1 MNRLLL
7 TFCLLLGTI
16 PFVTCPATGQSDTP
30 SPLKNAA
37 PGMDI
42 LFYNLENVF
51 DTIDDPCAGDDDFL
65 PQGARRWNG
74 YRYRQKL
81 NRLYKVL
88 VAAGEWDAPYV
99 IGVCE
104 VENRRVLEDLVHRTP
119 FSRYPY
125 RIIHKDSPDAR
136 GMDVA
141 ALYHAHRFFPLSH
154 DYIPL
159 RKGGTTLSTREILY
173 IKGLVHS
180 KQDTLHLFFNHWP
193 SKWQGALAT
202 RPKRILAAR
211 TLRKKIDSIRR
222 LHPGAF
228 IAAMGDFNDPPEAES
243 LTRHLGAEEF
253 TGTARPDKLYNLSFP
268 WQDQAAGTQKYREN
282 WQVIDQVMVSG
293 TLLKDRTNGTRDDV
307 KKTQPGR
314 YPGKGLHTNPDLAR
328 IFQPPFLLTTDK
340 QYTGTKPFR
349 TWVGY
354 RHQGGFSDHLPV
366 MLEIQFNP

>member
-1 MNRLLL
+1 
-7 TFCLLLGTI
+7 
-16 PFVTCPATGQSDTP
+16 
-30 SPLKNAA
+30 
-37 PGMDI
+37 MDI

-88 VAAGEWDAPYV
+88 VAAGGWDAPDV

-125 RIIHKDSPDAR
+125 QIIHKDSPDAR

-141 ALYHAHRFFPLSH
+141 ALYHTQRFFPLSH

-159 RKGGTTLSTREILY
+159 QKGGTTLSTREILY
-173 IKGLVHS
+173 IKGLVRS

-211 TLRKKIDSIRR
+211 TLREKIDSIRR
-222 LHPGAF
+222 LHPRAF

-253 TGTARPDKLYNLSFP
+253 TGTARPENLYNLSFP
-268 WQDQAAGTQKYREN
+268 WQHQAAGTQKYREN

-293 TLLKDRTNGTRDDV
+293 TLLKDRTNGTRDDA
-307 KKTQPGR
+307 KKPKLRR
-314 YPGKGLHTNPDLAR
+314 YPGKGLHTAPNLAR
-328 IFQPPFLLTTDK
+328 IFQPPFLLTSDK

-349 TWVGY
+349 TWLGY
-354 RHQGGFSDHLPV
+354 RYQGGFSDHLPV
-366 MLEIQFNP
+366 MLEIRFKP